1 MSDRVP
7 ICTIPG
13 LVSALVDVDVMVA
26 PADVAKLVT
35 RVFLQRTDNLAGDEV
50 VASLRNATGGG
61 GDGIAVTLAT
71 GEDEQVATGT
81 MTVEATEALYLRVS
95 ASDANSQ
102 NIRGWFEVDGAAGVT
117 SALTSLARVEQF
129 LDADTGD
136 DDLINNLVA
145 AVSGEIQGW
154 LDRQIVQATATDE
167 RIDSIGDAKIHTRF
181 YPIISITSLSE
192 DSVALT
198 EDTDFE
204 CKEWDKREGAL
215 IRISGGEPIS
225 WAVGRRIVTTTYSHG
240 YATVPDAITQAATEL
255 VAFDYL
261 QSSASKQARFGLAG
275 SVDAGTGS
283 TSSYTT
289 RPQLWEAI
297 KPRLA
302 PYRRLW
308 F

>member
-13 LVSALVDVDVMVA
+13 VISALVDVDVMVA
-26 PADVAKLVT
+26 PADVAKLIT
-35 RVFLQRTDNLAGDEV
+35 RIFVQRTDNLATGEV
-50 VASLRNATGGG
+50 TLSIRNATGGG
-61 GDGIAVTLAT
+61 GEGISVTLGDNESEAT
-71 GEDEQVATGT
+71 ASGSI
-81 MTVEATEALYLRVS
+81 TVEATEPAYIRVS
-95 ASDANSQ
+95 AADAFSENL
-102 NIRGWFEVDGAAGVT
+102 RGWFEVDGAAGVT
-117 SALTSLARVEQF
+117 AALTSLARVEQF
-129 LDADTGD
+129 LGADTGH

-215 IRISGGEPIS
+215 VRISGGEPIS

-255 VAFDYL
+255 VVFDYL
-261 QSSASKQARFGLAG
+261 QSPASGKARFGLSSSA
-275 SVDAGTGS
+275 DPGTGA
-283 TSSYTT
+283 SSAYTT
-289 RPQLWEAI
+289 RRDLWEAI
-297 KPRLA
+297 RPRLA
-302 PYRRLW
+302 WYRRLW